1 METAAT
7 PADRRHCPGDES
19 LIAYLLAET
28 PGLGAPTARAVGH
41 DVVAAHVGSCDRC
54 VAELRVVRSR
64 LALAAE
70 VDAPVPAAVRARLAA
85 PAPAPSPVRV
95 AAAPG
100 LLARLAAAFRLP
112 LLVPAA
118 AALAL
123 VAVATGLERGRAPL
137 PEESTRDVP
146 LRQPARVTAP
156 AATVHADPRAAA
168 AATAVLGRG
177 DAVVL
182 LAEQDGWYR
191 VELGDGRAGW
201 MERSAFE

>member
-7 PADRRHCPGDES
+7 SAERRHCPGDER

-28 PGLGAPTARAVGH
+28 PGLGASTARAVGH

-64 LALAAE
+64 LALA
-70 VDAPVPAAVRARLAA
+70 DGIDTPVPAGVRARLAPV
-85 PAPAPSPVRV
+85 PAPT

-100 LLARLAAAFRLP
+100 LLARLVDAFRLP
-112 LLVPAA
+112 LLVPVA

-123 VAVATGLERGRAPL
+123 VVVTGGPERGRAPL